1 MTRSESLIARVRAA
15 AHEERNKTREATP
28 LQVAALELAEEHEI
42 LVRLALQTERVIH
55 DLTKTKEGYKGDGE
69 TFDQILERRG

>member
-28 LQVAALELAEEHEI
+28 LQVTALELAEEHEI

-55 DLTKTKEGYKGDGE
+55 DLTKAGYKGDGE
-69 TFDQILERRG
+69 TFDQILKRRG